1 MFQGFDSNVLQ
12 AFVITLREG
21 FEAFLIVAISLSY
34 LRKSG
39 RTTLTSAVH
48 WGIAAALAI
57 SALGGYLLHDALN
70 QEWLDGPLALIAA
83 ISVTWMIVHMW
94 RTGRRMKGDIEAR
107 LKSSSIQPGAGAFLG
122 VFLFTALM
130 ISREGMETALLLMQ
144 LRGTLDLAFGA
155 ALGVVGAAG
164 IAWLWSR
171 YGHRINLALFFQ
183 ATAIFLFVFVV
194 QLLIQ
199 SVHEMSEQGFLP
211 FSEAI
216 HAATESWGPDSTFGH
231 SLTYMLVVLP
241 LAWVSIKSF
250 VSQRPMFQPPSAPP
264 APTPAVHTAVR
275 TTAVGGSVVR

>member
-1 MFQGFDSNVLQ
+1 
-12 AFVITLREG
+12 
-21 FEAFLIVAISLSY
+21 
-34 LRKSG
+34 
-39 RTTLTSAVH
+39 
-48 WGIAAALAI
+48 
-57 SALGGYLLHDALN
+57 
-70 QEWLDGPLALIAA
+70 
-83 ISVTWMIVHMW
+83 
-94 RTGRRMKGDIEAR
+94 MKGDIEAR
-107 LKSSSIQPGAGAFLG
+107 LKSSSIQPGAAAFLG

-171 YGHRINLALFFQ
+171 YGHRMNLALFFQ

-250 VSQRPMFQPPSAPP
+250 VSQRPMFQPPSVP
-264 APTPAVHTAVR
+264 PTPTPTVHTAVR
-275 TTAVGGSVVR
+275 TTAVGGSAVR